1 MVAFFEGPS
10 GRYRSS
16 MRLGVL
22 DIGSNTV
29 HLLVADAQPGGRPQA
44 TTSEKSTL
52 RLMRYLQP
60 DGSISQEGIDAIL
73 AATGR
78 ACAVAEAEGVTEL
91 LATATS
97 AIREATNG
105 ADVIARIEEAIGQS
119 LHVLGGSEEARF
131 TFLAVR
137 RWFGWS
143 AGQILLF
150 DIGGGSLEI
159 AGGADELPQLA
170 ESVPLGAGRMTV
182 EMLPQDPPGDAAV
195 ERLAFHAEEQ
205 LAAVAARF
213 GRIPSPDH
221 IVGSSKTIRSLS
233 RLVGYK
239 RPGWS
244 GSARWMLPQAA
255 LEAWIP
261 VLARVP
267 ASSRQELPGITPE
280 RTFQIT
286 AGAVVLNEA
295 MKALDADELEIC
307 PWALREGILLRYA
320 EDSGW

>member
-1 MVAFFEGPS
+1 
-10 GRYRSS
+10 

-29 HLLVADAQPGGRPQA
+29 HLLVANSQPGGRPLA
-44 TTSEKSTL
+44 KTSEKSTL
-52 RLMRYLQP
+52 RLMRYLTD
-60 DGSISQEGIDAIL
+60 DGSISDEGIECIL
-73 AATGR
+73 AAVKR
-78 ACAVAEAEGVTEL
+78 ARVVAEAEQVDEL

-97 AIREATNG
+97 AIRESTNG
-105 ADVIARIEEAIGQS
+105 PQVIALIEEAIGQQ
-119 LHVLGGSEEARF
+119 LQVLSGPEEARF
-131 TFLAVR
+131 TFLALR

-143 AGQILLF
+143 AGQILMF

-159 AGGADELPQLA
+159 AGGADEFPELA
-170 ESVPLGAGRMTV
+170 ESVPLGAGRMTI
-182 EMLPQDPPGDAAV
+182 EYLPQDPPGDAAV
-195 ERLAFHAEEQ
+195 EKLAFHAEET

-221 IVGSSKTIRSLS
+221 VVGSSKTIRSLA

-239 RPGWS
+239 RNGW
-244 GSARWMLPQAA
+244 GGAARWMLPQQA
-255 LEAWIP
+255 LESWIP

-267 ASSRQELPGITPE
+267 ATSRQELPGITPE

-295 MKALDADELEIC
+295 MKALDVAELEVS

-320 EDSGW
+320 EDMGW

>member
-1 MVAFFEGPS
+1 
-10 GRYRSS
+10 

-29 HLLVADAQPGGRPQA
+29 HLLVANAQPGGRPLA
-44 TTSEKSTL
+44 TTSEKATL
-52 RLMRYLQP
+52 RLMRYLEP
-60 DGSISQEGIDAIL
+60 DGSISDEGADQIV
-73 AATGR
+73 AAVTR
-78 ACAVAEAEGVTEL
+78 ARAVAEKEGVAEL

-105 ADVIARIEEAIGQS
+105 PAVIARIEEAIGQS
-119 LHVLGGSEEARF
+119 LQVLGGSEEAKF

-150 DIGGGSLEI
+150 DIGGGSLEV

-170 ESVPLGAGRMTV
+170 ESVPLGAGRMTI
-182 EMLPQDPPGDAAV
+182 EFLPDDPPGDASV
-195 ERLAFHAEEQ
+195 ERLRHHAEET
-205 LAAVAARF
+205 LAPLSRRF
-213 GRIPSPDH
+213 ARIPRPDH
-221 IVGSSKTIRSLS
+221 VVGSSKTIRSLS

-244 GSARWMLPQAA
+244 GSPRWILPVAA

-261 VLARVP
+261 VLARIP
-267 ASSRQELPGITPE
+267 AQARQELPGITPE

-286 AGAVVLNEA
+286 AGAVVLAEA
-295 MKALDADELEIC
+295 MKALDVEELEVS
-307 PWALREGILLRYA
+307 PWALREGILLRYS
-320 EDSGW
+320 EDMGW